1 MVHHLG
7 FWSRGPWFE
16 SGQDYLNPNAHQ
28 HARFAV
34 SMTIE
39 SIAVIGAG
47 QMGNGIAQV
56 AALSGYN
63 VVMIDVKDEFIQRG
77 MDTINFS
84 LSKLASK
91 EKITQEEADS
101 ALSRI
106 ETSTDMQ
113 GASDVDLVVEA
124 IPEIP
129 ELKAEVFSKLDQ
141 ICKPSAILAS
151 NTSSIS
157 INEIASTTNRPNRVI
172 GMHFMN
178 PVPIMKLVEIING
191 EHTSPEVT
199 NLVVEAAEKMG
210 KTALSCQDSP
220 GFVSNRI
227 LCPMIN
233 EAILTLQEGVAE
245 PEAIDGI
252 MKLGM
257 NHPIGPLALSDL
269 IGNDTVLHIMNVLY
283 DGFKNEKYAPAKL
296 LVEMVERG
304 ELGRKSGK
312 GFYQY

>member
-1 MVHHLG
+1 MAIRTVG
-7 FWSRGPWFE
+7 VVGS
-16 SGQDYLNPNAHQ
+16 
-28 HARFAV
+28 
-34 SMTIE
+34 
-39 SIAVIGAG
+39 G

-56 AALSGYN
+56 AACCGME
-63 VVMIDVKDEFIQRG
+63 VTMVDIKQEFLDRG
-77 MDTINFS
+77 TSAISHS
-84 LSKLASK
+84 LDKLVSK
-91 EKITQEEADS
+91 ERLSQQEVDS

-106 ETSTDMQ
+106 SSSTELE
-113 GASDVDLVVEA
+113 SLSECDLVVEA

-129 ELKAEVFSKLDQ
+129 ELKYSTFSKLDS
-141 ICKPSAILAS
+141 ICKPQAILAS

-157 INEIASTTNRPNRVI
+157 INEIARHTNRPDRVI

-191 EHTSPEVT
+191 SETSEEVT
-199 NLVVEAAEKMG
+199 SDVVSASEEMG
-210 KTALSCQDSP
+210 KIPLWCQDSP

-227 LCPMIN
+227 LMPMIN

-257 NHPIGPLALSDL
+257 NHPIGPLALADL
-269 IGNDTVLHIMNVLY
+269 IGLDTVLHIMHVLQEGLAS
-283 DGFKNEKYAPAKL
+283 DKYSPAKL
-296 LVEMVERG
+296 LVEMVEAG
-304 ELGRKSGK
+304 KLGRKSGS